1 MRRSK
6 NRRPV
11 YYIVKPVVVAGEYA
25 SNKSIFE
32 KNWFMWLM
40 IIIFFPAGLYIAW
53 KHHPLV
59 WKIFKYCILA
69 YLITGIILVLL
80 ALLTGDIV
88 TTSILFKAII
98 A

>member
-11 YYIVKPVVVAGEYA
+11 YIVKPVVVAGEYA
-25 SNKSIFE
+25 SNKSIYE

-53 KHHPLV
+53 KYHPLV

-69 YLITGIILVLL
+69 YLITSIILVLL